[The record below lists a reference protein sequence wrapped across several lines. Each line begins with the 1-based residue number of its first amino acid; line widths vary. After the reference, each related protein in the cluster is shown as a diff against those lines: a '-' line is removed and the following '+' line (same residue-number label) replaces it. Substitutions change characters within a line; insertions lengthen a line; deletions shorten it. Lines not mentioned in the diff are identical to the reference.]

1 MASRKNRKSG
11 KKPKRK
17 AKLTGKQ
24 ARLRRANQLVN
35 RAWDCED
42 PREQIALAREA
53 IELSDECSNAWVLLG
68 DIAPN
73 DEESLP
79 LYERAVVAA
88 DKHLGPTTI
97 AKLDGGERFID
108 DCDPWFL
115 AHVELAHCLRRL
127 GRLPEA
133 IERYERL
140 LRITPHEDVGV
151 RNCLAATLLREKR
164 DDELSKLLKQYAHDD
179 STYWR
184 FTHVLTHF
192 RRRGNTLHTDR
203 LLNKAIESN
212 SFVLDYLASLKELP
226 SEIPEYF
233 PPGSEAEAIWYVNGF
248 LRYWQKTPDAITWIR
263 SELQNR
269 RLADSILRDVMPDTR
284 MYWPYLKKRVAELP
298 VSKHPDW
305 TIDLVRMPVEDED
318 GNRPWMIF
326 ITDPQAGVPL
336 GMEAFL
342 ERPSDPDVFE
352 VLVKAML
359 EPANGSPSRP
369 EVLRMKRKGFFT
381 LWHKRLGKV
390 GIDCKLVKHLPEVD
404 RALDIVKKDEERRQ
418 LATLEGAISDDR
430 LRQLPLAQGEMW
442 LASVRK
448 LTVSLRVA
456 GGVLRPYVRMLMDL
470 TNETMLLSDL
480 SDDEEIPEDWLKE
493 GLALA
498 MLSPGAGDPRRPAI
512 INVCPEDDVTGLG
525 NWLGG
530 LGIECG
536 VVDDPEPVDALVEDL
551 ANQLTGPGRPPAL
564 VKTTGMTTELVAAL
578 CDAAWSFY
586 VSRPWDR
593 IPGDAILKIECD
605 AWESGPWYA
614 NVMGQLGIELGLAL
628 YEDPG
633 LLQRLVSG
641 QISDEE
647 MARQMSSLALSYS
660 EKYDM
665 APDDVDA
672 IEKHGWPVADDQAW
686 PNVVR
691 INPGISRRAALP
703 WEVELLIAC
712 LRAIPTTLTG
722 THVRTGWGEVETAGR
737 TVRIRVSLVDAG

>member
-35 RAWDCED
+35 RACDCED
-42 PREQIALAREA
+42 PQEQIALAREA
-53 IELSDECSNAWVLLG
+53 IELSDECSSAWVLLG
-68 DIAPN
+68 DIAPT

-88 DKHLGPTTI
+88 DKHLGTKAI
-97 AKLDGGERFID
+97 AQLDAGERFID
-108 DCDPWFL
+108 DWDPWFC
-115 AHVELAHCLRRL
+115 AHADLAHCLRSL
-127 GRLPEA
+127 GRLSEA
-133 IERYERL
+133 IGRFERL
-140 LRITPHEDVGV
+140 LRIIPHEEVGV
-151 RNCLAATLLREKR
+151 RNCLAATLLHEER
-164 DDELSKLLKQYAHDD
+164 DDDLSELLKQYAHDD

-203 LLNKAIESN
+203 LLNKACESN
-212 SFVLDYLASLKELP
+212 RFVLVYLSSLKELP
-226 SEIPEYF
+226 REIPEF
-233 PPGSEAEAIWYVNGF
+233 QPPGSEAEAIWYVKEF
-248 LRYWQKTPDAITWIR
+248 LRYWQQTPGAIDWIR

-269 RLADSILRDVMPDTR
+269 LLAESLLGDLRQNSGIYWQGLMP
-284 MYWPYLKKRVAELP
+284 RVAELP

-318 GNRPWMIF
+318 GNRLWVVF
-326 ITDPQAGVPL
+326 ITDPRPGVPL
-336 GMEAFL
+336 GMESFL
-342 ERPSDPDVFE
+342 ERPSDPEVFE
-352 VLVKAML
+352 VLLKAML
-359 EPANGSPSRP
+359 EPVNGSPSRP
-369 EVLRMKRKGFFT
+369 AVLRMKRKGFFSA
-381 LWHKRLGKV
+381 WQKRLGKV
-390 GIDCKLVKHLPEVD
+390 GIDCKLVKELPEID
-404 RALDIVKKDEERRQ
+404 RSLEIVQLDEDRRQ
-418 LATLEGAISDDR
+418 LATQEDALSDDR
-430 LRQLPLAQGEMW
+430 LRELPLQENAVWRVAARQLPTWLNIEGEM
-442 LASVRK
+442 V
-448 LTVSLRVA
+448 
-456 GGVLRPYVRMLMDL
+456 RPYVRLVVDL
-470 TNETMLLSDL
+470 TEAKILQSDL
-480 SDDEEIPEDWLKE
+480 SEGETLPDGWLKE
-493 GLALA
+493 GLAIT
-498 MLSPGAGDPRRPAI
+498 MLSPGVGDPRRPAAI
-512 INVCPEDDVTGLG
+512 EFDPEAPTDGLED
-525 NWLGG
+525 WLGG
-530 LGIECG
+530 LDVAFAKVEET
-536 VVDDPEPVDALVEDL
+536 EPIDYLLADL
-551 ANQLTGPGRPPAL
+551 TGHLTGPGRPPSL
-564 VKTTGMTTELVAAL
+564 VNTAGMTTELVATL

-605 AWESGPWYA
+605 AWKSGPWYA
-614 NVMGQLGIELGLAL
+614 NVMGQLGMELGLAL

-633 LLQRLVSG
+633 LLQRLVAG

-647 MARQMSSLALSYS
+647 MARQMSSLTLSYS

-672 IEKHGWPVADDQAW
+672 IETHGWPVADDQAW

-722 THVRTGWGEVETAGR
+722 TGVRTGWGEVETVGR
-737 TVRIRVSLVDAG
+737 TVRIQVSLEEG